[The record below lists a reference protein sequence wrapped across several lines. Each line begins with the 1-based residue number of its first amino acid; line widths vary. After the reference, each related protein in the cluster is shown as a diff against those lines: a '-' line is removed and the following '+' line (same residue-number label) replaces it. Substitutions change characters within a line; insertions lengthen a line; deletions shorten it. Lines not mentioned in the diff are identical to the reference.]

1 MTSIQKTTTRL
12 LMAGIV
18 CAATLAGCASSE
30 TRPPARAHAT
40 LPPLVAITE
49 TMTTT
54 TLDERDEPP
63 ITTAV
68 IPPGPTPAQ
77 DNAGAAPLPTE
88 TTVELAGRTR
98 PRLTP
103 SVETRQPEATL
114 MHQREPTQQPAP
126 SFLSYLTETEIDCLP
141 DHLETDEDLIGTQT
155 GTDAAREIEA
165 CMSEHNQY
173 LLYRMVAVG
182 RGEHL
187 SDETHRCIWV
197 NGRELQNAM
206 PTARHPETN
215 TQAVEVL
222 TTGST
227 LLRIHCMTDQELD
240 EREIDPDRV
249 DRADRADRA
258 YMKCIAHQAG
268 GAAGVAIQMIEQGV
282 SLEKIVADAHS
293 ICTGNT
299 TGQ

>member
-18 CAATLAGCASSE
+18 CAATLAGCANSE

-54 TLDERDEPP
+54 TPDERDEPP

-68 IPPGPTPAQ
+68 IPTGPTPAR

-114 MHQREPTQQPAP
+114 MHQREPTQQTAP

-141 DHLETDEDLIGTQT
+141 DYLETDEDLIGTQN
-155 GTDAAREIEA
+155 GTDAAHQIEA
-165 CMSEHNQY
+165 CLNEHNQY
-173 LLYRMVAVG
+173 LLYRMVAANHEE
-182 RGEHL
+182 RL
-187 SDETHRCIWV
+187 SDETHRCIWA
-197 NGRELQNAM
+197 NGREIKNAM
-206 PTARHPETN
+206 QTAQHPEPDGR
-215 TQAVEVL
+215 AMEVL
-222 TTGST
+222 TTGTT

-240 EREIDPDRV
+240 EREIEP
-249 DRADRADRA
+249 DRADRA
-258 YMKCIAHQAG
+258 YMKCIADQAG

-282 SLEKIVADAHS
+282 SFEKIVADAHP

>member
-54 TLDERDEPP
+54 TPDERDEPP

-68 IPPGPTPAQ
+68 IPTGPTPAR

-103 SVETRQPEATL
+103 SVETSTV
-114 MHQREPTQQPAP
+114 
-126 SFLSYLTETEIDCLP
+126 S
-141 DHLETDEDLIGTQT
+141 
-155 GTDAAREIEA
+155 
-165 CMSEHNQY
+165 
-173 LLYRMVAVG
+173 
-182 RGEHL
+182 
-187 SDETHRCIWV
+187 IWF
-197 NGRELQNAM
+197 
-206 PTARHPETN
+206 
-215 TQAVEVL
+215 
-222 TTGST
+222 
-227 LLRIHCMTDQELD
+227 C
-240 EREIDPDRV
+240 RV
-249 DRADRADRA
+249 DMLELTAS
-258 YMKCIAHQAG
+258 ILG
-268 GAAGVAIQMIEQGV
+268 GKPPVYG
-282 SLEKIVADAHS
+282 
-293 ICTGNT
+293 
-299 TGQ
+299 